1 MIGRIAGTIL
11 HRAMD
16 HVLIDVRGVGY
27 VVQVSARTASSL
39 PPVGQ
44 ACALYTDLLVREDLD
59 PLSVDELGER
69 IERLKAEIERTEAK
83 RQSASA
89 FRSEADSLFRK

>member
-1 MIGRIAGTIL
+1 
-11 HRAMD
+11 MD
-16 HVLIDVRGVGY
+16 PDEFLSKRP
-27 VVQVSARTASSL
+27 QSPLA
-39 PPVGQ
+39 
-44 ACALYTDLLVREDLD
+44 LLVREDLD